1 MSFWQKTKIFSP
13 YDTRRLID
21 RRCRYEFV
29 PSQSPRQFICDIDKT
44 YLETNF
50 ETIKDLVQTAFERAE
65 DKETVAGAREFLQI
79 CRWGS
84 PLVDD
89 QGEFPNGLHF
99 VSSSPPQ
106 IRETLHRKL
115 ILDRIDWCSDTFKDQ
130 SYNLIK
136 GRLSLLKNHIAYK
149 SLAIFEILHNFPKG
163 REFVLVGDN
172 AEFDVF
178 IYVGLRNYLA
188 GGFDLDQYM
197 NYLNVAVDDKMVTD
211 SLRQIFAHKPS
222 VEIDHILIREAPG
235 YSAFSPMIFSEGVL
249 FFRNYFES
257 AVAMYEASIFG
268 FSSLLWLV
276 VTLHNDY
283 GMALKPMALNLEI
296 LARENSKD
304 ISSDHRQQV
313 GELLACAKEITDG
326 NYGPGFGP
334 QDLRRASSV
343 TEHSADDIINNA
355 AQWFRDR

>member
-21 RRCRYEFV
+21 RRRRYEFV
-29 PSQSPRQFICDIDKT
+29 ASHSPRQFICDIDKT

-50 ETIKDLVQTAFERAE
+50 ETFKDLVQTALERAE

-149 SLAIFEILHNFPKG
+149 SLAIFEILHDFPSG

-188 GGFDLDQYM
+188 GVFDLDQYL
-197 NYLNVAVDDKMVTD
+197 NYLNVAVDDQMVTD
-211 SLRQIFAHKPS
+211 SLRQIFAQRPS
-222 VEIDHILIREAPG
+222 VKIDHILIREAPG
-235 YSAFSPMIFSEGVL
+235 YSAFSPMIFSEGVF

-257 AVAMYEASIFG
+257 AVAMFEAKMFG
-268 FSSLLWLV
+268 FSSLFWLV
-276 VTLHNDY
+276 VTLHNEY
-283 GMALKPMALNLEI
+283 GMALKPMALSLEM
-296 LARENSKD
+296 LVSETPND
-304 ISSDHRQQV
+304 ISNDYRRQV
-313 GELLACAKEITDG
+313 AELLDFAEDISAE
-326 NYGPGFGP
+326 NYGPGFAP
-334 QDLRRASSV
+334 DDLRRTKTV
-343 TEHSADDIINNA
+343 VEHSADDIINSA